1 MRHQTL
7 GFGAAAPQGR
17 WGGGPPRAAPSWLG
31 GGVDPLPLS
40 LYKGCPLAPSSSIHS
55 SLPPLLSSPL
65 PSLGSP
71 CLELAW

>member
-1 MRHQTL
+1 MRHQTAAATK
-7 GFGAAAPQGR
+7 GGGAAPLGL
-17 WGGGPPRAAPSWLG
+17 PPSCLG